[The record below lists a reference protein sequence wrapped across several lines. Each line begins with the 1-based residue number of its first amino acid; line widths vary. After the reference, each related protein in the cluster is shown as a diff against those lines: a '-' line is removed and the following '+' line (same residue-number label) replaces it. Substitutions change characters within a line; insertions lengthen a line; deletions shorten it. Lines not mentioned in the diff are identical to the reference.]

1 MEQSSLFPND
11 CLNMPRI
18 PIFRLGS
25 SAEPPLPPKL
35 ASYVPY
41 LILEGLQVGID
52 NLRHDVHLS
61 PKFVEQMRLHI
72 SRLVVVHGNVGG
84 LLAAEDTELSSGKF
98 VGGVRPAKEK
108 AKSEPSELKPLLTA
122 LQVAS
127 LNRAKISKNLTVD
140 VLGRLAILKFLR
152 TELNAQFGQ
161 ILERCRMT
169 LKNYEGVRHS
179 KGHEY
184 RETVATFQ
192 VAKRVILRKAG
203 LELFHT
209 LREIEKESL
218 ARMRQSLFGTRSDV
232 EYKLFLNPLVFTE
245 DGRDPYFNAEHYIML
260 GNFDHDPNR
269 YGNVNRL
276 AAQFVRSLNL
286 PEEDE
291 NTVNGWLSVPEN
303 AHQLVGQGTPDELTH
318 EGRSQQARLAA
329 WMELLENEGVLEHVI
344 ASYEVVPL
352 LAEYSPRIHIQ
363 QLKNALISREERDRV
378 EKLIEQGGGRWSVES
393 LRNAVS
399 RTANCSGAARVK
411 VAARFLY
418 DFFRYHRDLQRLE
431 VVNAA
436 LDSVNLIA
444 NEKMRELSSM
454 NGTLY
459 EFLLEEEQKPA
470 EAAINGHVIL
480 KADVRDSTKLT
491 RSLLER
497 GLNPASYFSL
507 NFYEPV
513 NKLLA
518 KYGASKV
525 FLEGDAI
532 ILTLL
537 ENEGESSI
545 SVGRTCVLA
554 REIIA
559 IVRGYNELLQRAGLP
574 SLELGIGISY
584 QNSAPMYLLDGEQR
598 IMISDALNESDRLSS
613 CNKRMRKP
621 VESLSSPFNVY
632 SFQTISDGDAAESP
646 DDFIMKYNL
655 NGIRMSEAAF
665 KRLQQEISLEPCK
678 LKLPQLWGSEDF
690 VLLYG
695 LVPLGNGIFHQIIV
709 RQSRMPQ
716 IDPKD
721 FSLQHWTERAY
732 YEVCSNPA
740 IYAALESKA
749 NAGK

>member
-1 MEQSSLFPND
+1 
-11 CLNMPRI
+11 MPRI
-18 PIFRLGS
+18 PIFKLGGS
-25 SAEPPLPPKL
+25 TEEPLPPKL
-35 ASYVPY
+35 STYNPY
-41 LILEGLQVGID
+41 LILEGLQVGVD

-61 PKFVEQMRLHI
+61 PRFAEQMRQQLA
-72 SRLVVVHGNVGG
+72 RLVILHGNVSG
-84 LLAAEDTELSSGKF
+84 LLAAETSEMPSGQQF
-98 VGGVRPAKEK
+98 AGGGAVKSRPKPK
-108 AKSEPSELKPLLTA
+108 AEPSDLKPLL
-122 LQVAS
+122 AS
-127 LNRAKISKNLTVD
+127 LLIAILNRAKTSKNLTVD
-140 VLGRLAILKFLR
+140 VLGRLAVLKFLR
-152 TELNAQFGQ
+152 LELNAQFGQ

-169 LKNYEGVRHS
+169 LKNYEGVRQS

-184 RETVATFQ
+184 REAVAAFQ
-192 VAKRVILRKAG
+192 VAKRIILRKAG
-203 LELFHT
+203 VELFHT

-218 ARMRQSLFGTRSDV
+218 TRMRQSLFGTRSDV
-232 EYKLFLNPLVFTE
+232 EYKLFLNLLIFTE
-245 DGRDPYFNAEHYIML
+245 DGRDPYFNAEHYLML

-269 YGNVNRL
+269 YGNVQRL
-276 AAQFVRSLNL
+276 AAEFLRSLNL
-286 PEEDE
+286 PEDDE

-303 AHQLVGQGTPDELTH
+303 AYQLVGQGTPDELTH
-318 EGRSQQARLAA
+318 EGRSQWARLEA
-329 WMELLENEGVLEHVI
+329 WVELLDGEHVLEHVI

-363 QLKNALISREERDRV
+363 QLKNALISREERERV
-378 EKLIEQGGGRWSVES
+378 EKLIQEHGRLSMDS
-393 LRNAVS
+393 LRNAVT
-399 RTANCSGAARVK
+399 RTANYSGATRAK
-411 VAARFLY
+411 IAARFFY
-418 DFFRYHRDLQRLE
+418 DFLRYHRDLQRLE
-431 VVNAA
+431 VVNEA
-436 LDSVNLIA
+436 LDSVNLI
-444 NEKMRELSSM
+444 NTEKMRELSSM

-459 EFLLEEEQKPA
+459 EFLLEEEQKPT
-470 EAAINGHVIL
+470 EAAVSGHVIL

-518 KYGASKV
+518 KYEASKV

-537 ENEGESSI
+537 ENEGESSL

-621 VESLSSPFNVY
+621 VEGLSSPFNVY

-665 KRLQQEISLEPCK
+665 RRLQQEISLEPCK
-678 LKLPQLWGSEDF
+678 LQLPRLWGSEDF
-690 VLLYG
+690 TLLYG

-709 RQSRMPQ
+709 RESRMPQ
-716 IDPKD
+716 IDPRD
-721 FSLQHWTERAY
+721 FSLQHWTERSY

-749 NAGK
+749 NTGK